1 MITRILLVAT
11 LLLVLVAAQAAGTL
25 GQSSSP
31 KGDVERGEYLVSAM
45 ACADCHTPWRLGSSG
60 PEPDP
65 ELTLS
70 GHPQALVLP
79 PAPDLGGGPWGMAA
93 TATHTAW
100 SGPWGVS
107 FTANLTPDEETG
119 IGRWTEQEFLETIR
133 SGRHLGRG
141 REILPP
147 MPWFAFRYLSDQDL
161 RSIFAYLRTLPPI
174 RNRVPQPIA
183 PAEPR

>member
-1 MITRILLVAT
+1 MITRIFLVST
-11 LLLVLVAAQAAGTL
+11 LALVLLAAHAAGTL
-25 GQSSSP
+25 GQTSSS
-31 KGDVERGEYLVSAM
+31 KGDVERGKYLVNAM
-45 ACADCHTPWRLGSSG
+45 ACADCHTPWRLGPSG

-65 ELTLS
+65 DLALS
-70 GHPQALVLP
+70 GHPQNLVLP
-79 PAPDLGGGPWGMAA
+79 AAPDLGGGPWGMAA
-93 TATHTAW
+93 AATHTAW
-100 SGPWGVS
+100 AGPWGVS

-147 MPWFAFRYLSDQDL
+147 MPWFAFRNLSDEDL
-161 RSIFAYLRTLPPI
+161 RSIFAYLRSLPPI

-183 PAEPR
+183 PAASR